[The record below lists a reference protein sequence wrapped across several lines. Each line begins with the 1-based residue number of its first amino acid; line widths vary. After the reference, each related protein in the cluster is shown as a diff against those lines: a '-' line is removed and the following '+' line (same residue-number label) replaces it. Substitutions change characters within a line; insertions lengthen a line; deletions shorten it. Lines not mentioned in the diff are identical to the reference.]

1 MPIIYKSCKVV
12 YHLLEKGKST
22 APELAEKFEVSIRTI
37 YRDLDAISAAG
48 IPVYATQGKGGG
60 IFIMQ
65 DFVLNKSL
73 LSEQE
78 KEQILTAL
86 QGISVTEN
94 NQSDELLI
102 KLSGLFQ
109 SKVTNWIEVDFSE
122 WYRNTPKSDVFNE
135 IKSAIFN
142 RNTIRFSYFAREGN
156 YSGRTVEPVKLIFKN
171 KDWYLYGFCLLK
183 NDFRFFKLTRIKD
196 LEISSDTFLRD
207 VGNIPKIETAI
218 KNKNMIQAT
227 LKFSPKAA
235 FRVYDEFTDKVS
247 EDCQGNLYV
256 NIDLPDH
263 ETLFSYLL
271 SFGEHVEILE
281 PDHLRSS
288 MKEKLALML
297 EKYIT

>member
-1 MPIIYKSCKVV
+1 MEQSRLFKIV

-37 YRDLDAISAAG
+37 YRDLDTISSAG
-48 IPVYATQGKGGG
+48 IPIYATQGKGGG

-78 KEQILTAL
+78 KEQILMAL
-86 QGISVTEN
+86 QGLSATEH
-94 NQSDELLI
+94 NQTDELLM

-122 WYRNTPKSDVFNE
+122 WYKNTPNYDIFNL
-135 IKSAIFN
+135 IKNAIFN
-142 RNTIRFSYFAREGN
+142 QYTITFSYFAREGN
-156 YSGRTVEPVKLIFKN
+156 YSNRTVEPIKLIFKN
-171 KDWYLYGFCLLK
+171 KDWYLYGFCLLR

-196 LEISSDTFLRD
+196 LEISSDTFIRE
-207 VGNIPKIETAI
+207 VKSSHEIETVI
-218 KNKNMIQAT
+218 KNKNFIHAK
-227 LKFSPKAA
+227 LKFSPKVA
-235 FRVYDEFTDKVS
+235 FRVYDEFTDNVS
-247 EDCQGNLYV
+247 KDNQGNLYV
-256 NIDLPDH
+256 NIDLPDN
-263 ETLFSYLL
+263 ETLFSYIL
-271 SFGEHVEILE
+271 SFGDNVEILE
-281 PDHLRSS
+281 PDYLRHS